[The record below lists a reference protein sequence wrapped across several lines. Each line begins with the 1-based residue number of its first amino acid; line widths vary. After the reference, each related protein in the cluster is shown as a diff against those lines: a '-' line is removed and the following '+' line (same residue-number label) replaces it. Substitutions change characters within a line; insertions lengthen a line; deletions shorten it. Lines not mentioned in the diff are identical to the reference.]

1 MGRLRRLEYPGGLWH
16 VTNRGVE
23 KRQIF
28 LDARDGRTFLRSLA
42 DAIPR
47 FRWRLHAYVLMSNH
61 YHLLIETVEPTL
73 SRGMQR
79 LGGDYADFFNWRHE
93 RTGHLFQG
101 RFKAHLID
109 TDTYLLEV
117 ARYIVLNPVRARL
130 VASPEEWRWSSYNA
144 TAGLE
149 PAPPWLTIATILSR
163 FGSLKPAEHYRG
175 FVAAGIGNTES
186 PWKGL
191 VDQMFLGS
199 AAFVERVQS
208 RFAGIN
214 RSVVVEEIARAV
226 VEVTGTSPEVEAPA
240 FVRLAY
246 AALARDEA
254 LASLRDIGTTLG
266 IGATGA
272 RYLVQRA
279 ASLQSTDDAFRE
291 LVEQVRA
298 AIRR

>member
-28 LDARDGRTFLRSLA
+28 LDARDGRTFLRFLA

-61 YHLLIETVEPTL
+61 YHLLVETVEPTL
-73 SRGMQR
+73 SSGMQR

-109 TDTYLLEV
+109 TDPYLLEV

-130 VASPEEWRWSSYNA
+130 VGSPEEWRWSSYNA

-149 PAPPWLTIATILSR
+149 PAPPWLTTAMILSR
-163 FGSLKPAEHYRG
+163 FGSLKPPEYYRE
-175 FVAAGIGNTES
+175 FVAAGIGSSES

-191 VDQMFLGS
+191 VDQTFLGS
-199 AAFVERVQS
+199 AAFIERVQS
-208 RFAGIN
+208 RFAGM
-214 RSVVVEEIARAV
+214 SETVAVEEIARAV
-226 VEVTGTSPEVEAPA
+226 AEVTGTAPEASPL
-240 FVRLAY
+240 VRMAY
-246 AALARDEA
+246 AALARSEA

-279 ASLQSTDDAFRE
+279 ASLQSTNDAFRD
-291 LVEQVRA
+291 LVERVRGS
-298 AIRR
+298 IRR